1 MALRRY
7 RSVVADSARW
17 EGFEFRAGDVV
28 ISTPPKCG
36 TTWTQ
41 MLVALLVFGSP
52 DFPRKLSEISL
63 WLDMQLAAKD
73 DVFAR
78 LEAQTHRRFIKS
90 HTPLFGLP
98 YDERV
103 TYICVGRD
111 PRDVAVS
118 CRHHLANLDLEQ
130 FLKVREQ
137 AVGLDDLA
145 ELVPP
150 QAGAPRES
158 GDRPDPI
165 VEYLETDFESD
176 NLNVMT
182 LSYVLHHLQSFW
194 DRRDAAN
201 IALFHYAD
209 LQADLP
215 GQLRRLATVLDIELD
230 DTRVNELAAAASF
243 AAMRDNAE
251 MVAPNSDMHI
261 WHNTSDFFHRGS
273 NGQWREAF
281 DDEMLQ
287 RYDER
292 VASLATPDL
301 LAWAHSGWLAQSSA
315 FDHR

>member
-1 MALRRY
+1 MAERRRY

-17 EGFEFRAGDVV
+17 EGFEFREGDIV

-41 MLVALLVFGSP
+41 MLVALLVFGSS
-52 DFPRKLSEISL
+52 DLPRPLSEISL
-63 WLDMQLAAKD
+63 WLDMQLASKE

-90 HTPLFGLP
+90 HTALHGLP

-118 CRHHLANLDLEQ
+118 CRHHMANIDLDQ
-130 FLKVREQ
+130 FLKLREQ
-137 AVGLDDLA
+137 AVGLEDLA
-145 ELVPP
+145 ELVPQQKEP
-150 QAGAPRES
+150 M
-158 GDRPDPI
+158 DPI
-165 VEYLETDFESD
+165 VEYLMTDFESD
-176 NLNVMT
+176 NVNVMS

-194 DRRDAAN
+194 DRRDDPR
-201 IALFHYAD
+201 ITLFHYSD

-215 GQLRRLATVLDIELD
+215 GQLQRLAGVLEIPLSEAKA
-230 DTRVNELAAAASF
+230 TELASAASF

-251 MVAPNSDMHI
+251 MVAPNSDARI
-261 WHNTSDFFHRGS
+261 WRSTSEFFHRGS

-281 DDEMLQ
+281 DDELLQ

-292 VASLATPDL
+292 AAALATADL
-301 LAWAHSGWLAQSSA
+301 RAWAESGWLALSV
-315 FDHR
+315 R

>member
-7 RSVVADSARW
+7 RAVVSDSARW
-17 EGFEFRAGDVV
+17 DGFQFRDGDIV

-52 DFPRKLSEISL
+52 DLPKPLSEISL
-63 WLDMQLAAKD
+63 WLDMQLASKD

-90 HTPLFGLP
+90 HTALHGLP

-118 CRHHLANLDLEQ
+118 CAHHMSNIDLDR
-130 FLKVREQ
+130 FLKLRES

-150 QAGAPRES
+150 QDGPS
-158 GDRPDPI
+158 DPM
-165 VEYLETDFESD
+165 VDFLETDFES
-176 NLNVMT
+176 NSVNVMS

-194 DRRDAAN
+194 DRRDEPN
-201 IALFHYAD
+201 IALFHYSD

-215 GQLRRLATVLDIELD
+215 GQLRRLADVLDIEID
-230 DTRVNELAAAASF
+230 EVRVTELAAAASF

-251 MVAPNSDMHI
+251 MVAPNSDVAI
-261 WHNTSDFFHRGS
+261 WKSTTDFFHRGS
-273 NGQWREAF
+273 NGQWREVF
-281 DDEMLQ
+281 DDEMLR

-292 VASLATPDL
+292 AAALAAPDL
-301 LAWAHSGWLAQSSA
+301 LAWAQSGWLGAVA
-315 FDHR
+315 PY

>member
-7 RSVVADSARW
+7 RSVVADSSRW
-17 EGFEFRAGDVV
+17 EGFEYRAGDIV
-28 ISTPPKCG
+28 ISTPPKSG

-52 DFPRKLSEISL
+52 EFPRPLSQISL
-63 WLDMQLAAKD
+63 WLDMQLASKD

-78 LEAQTHRRFIKS
+78 LDAQTHRRFIKS
-90 HTPLFGLP
+90 HTPLSGLP

-103 TYICVGRD
+103 TYLCVGRD

-118 CRHHLANLDLEQ
+118 CRHHMANLDLEQ
-130 FLKVREQ
+130 FLKTREQ
-137 AVGLDDLA
+137 AVGLEDLA

-150 QAGAPRES
+150 QQSAPT
-158 GDRPDPI
+158 DPI
-165 VEYLETDFESD
+165 TEYLETDFESD

-194 DRRDAAN
+194 DRREEPN
-201 IALFHYAD
+201 IALFHYSD

-215 GQLRRLATVLDIELD
+215 GQLRRLAAVLDIELPESKVD
-230 DTRVNELAAAASF
+230 ELAAAASF

-251 MVAPNSDMHI
+251 MVAPNSDARI
-261 WHNTSDFFHRGS
+261 WRSTSDFFHRGS

-281 DDEMLQ
+281 GEAMLR

-292 VASLATPDL
+292 TAALAAPDL
-301 LAWAHSGWLAQSSA
+301 LAWAHSGWLAESPTSTSA
-315 FDHR
+315 EAASDR

>member
-1 MALRRY
+1 MAERPRY

-17 EGFEFRAGDVV
+17 EGFEFRDGDIV

-41 MLVALLVFGSP
+41 MLVGMLVFGSA
-52 DFPRKLSEISL
+52 DFPRPLSEISL
-63 WLDMQLAAKD
+63 WLDMQLASKD

-78 LEAQTHRRFIKS
+78 LGAQTHRRFIKS
-90 HTPLFGLP
+90 HTALPGLP

-118 CRHHLANLDLEQ
+118 CRHHMSNIDLDQ
-130 FLKVREQ
+130 FLKLREQ
-137 AVGLDDLA
+137 AVGNEDLA
-145 ELVPP
+145 ELIP
-150 QAGAPRES
+150 QQQKQPM
-158 GDRPDPI
+158 DPI
-165 VEYLETDFESD
+165 LEYLETEINTD

-194 DRRDAAN
+194 DRRDDN
-201 IALFHYAD
+201 NVALFHYSD

-215 GQLRRLATVLDIELD
+215 GQLRRLAGVLEIEVD
-230 DTRVNELAAAASF
+230 DAKVDELASAASF

-251 MVAPNSDMHI
+251 MVAPNSDARI
-261 WHNTSDFFHRGS
+261 WKSTNDFFHRGS

-281 DDEMLQ
+281 DEELLR

-292 VASLATPDL
+292 VEALGTPEL
-301 LAWAHSGWLAQSSA
+301 RAWAESGWLAT
-315 FDHR
+315 RR

>member
-1 MALRRY
+1 MSQRRRY

-17 EGFEFRAGDVV
+17 DGFAFRDGDIV
-28 ISTPPKCG
+28 ISTPPKSG

-52 DFPRKLSEISL
+52 EFPRPLSEISL
-63 WLDMQLAAKD
+63 WLDMQLASQA

-90 HTPLFGLP
+90 HTALHGLP

-118 CRHHLANLDLEQ
+118 CRHHMTNMDLEQ
-130 FLKVREQ
+130 FLRVREQ

-150 QAGAPRES
+150 QTGQPQ
-158 GDRPDPI
+158 DPI
-165 VEYLETDFESD
+165 VAYLETDFESD
-176 NLNVMT
+176 NVNVMS

-194 DRRDAAN
+194 DRRDDAN
-201 IALFHYAD
+201 IALFHYSD

-215 GQLRRLATVLDIELD
+215 GQIRRLAAVLKIELD
-230 DTRVNELAAAASF
+230 DAKVDEMAAAASF

-251 MVAPNSDMHI
+251 MVAPNSDARI
-261 WHNTSDFFHRGS
+261 WRSTTDFFHSGS
-273 NGQWREAF
+273 NGQWREVF
-281 DDEMLQ
+281 DDDLIR

-292 VASLATPDL
+292 AAALASADL
-301 LAWAHSGWLAQSSA
+301 LAWAQTGWLAGQA
-315 FDHR
+315 T